1 LNKVWRYPLVSYNKF
16 EFNITCLQLQV
27 KKVTEKGPQNKKVR
41 EKVEISDIKCTLLQI
56 SE

>member
-27 KKVTEKGPQNKKVR
+27 KMKVTKKGPQNKKVR
-41 EKVEISDIKCTLLQI
+41 KKVEISDIKCTLL
-56 SE
+56 